1 VLLCLTGDVHL
12 SRAQLRRRFGLVW
25 PAVTAPG
32 ADPVHDDE
40 FATDFAV
47 SVTDINEING
57 PTQSTNLRSG
67 VRFSSGAP
75 TISNNLARNRGNRE
89 KPLPRRYP
97 RRRAKFSSALG
108 RSRELAPGLAKG
120 RRTEL
125 RFGLPIEGCLCL
137 VRRAPAPSPAEIS
150 RRDLAT
156 GASFEAAGSQLPCL
170 GNNIE
175 CIGNHRLQPAH
186 IATTFCEV
194 LDHRFEIFDQIFRI
208 RITLQLLKD

>member
-1 VLLCLTGDVHL
+1 MPYRRCSSI
-12 SRAQLRRRFGLVW
+12 SR
-25 PAVTAPG
+25 TAPS
-32 ADPVHDDE
+32 PV
-40 FATDFAV
+40 
-47 SVTDINEING
+47 
-57 PTQSTNLRSG
+57 RSG
-67 VRFSSGAP
+67 LAGGNGA
-75 TISNNLARNRGNRE
+75 RGGSR
-89 KPLPRRYP
+89 P
-97 RRRAKFSSALG
+97 RRRICDRLRRLG
-108 RSRELAPGLAKG
+108 NGHQRNQRPDPEYESGGQEFDSPRGRQRFQITWPETAATVKSRYRGAIRGAAPSFRARWVDRAHLHQAWPKG